1 MQQIFNFIFKN
12 SHKLLFLLLL
22 LISFVLTI
30 QSHSYHKSKVIS
42 SANFLAGGVYEK
54 INAISEYFHLED
66 RNNELIVENARLK
79 MLLFNQKDTTK
90 LPDIDTIKG
99 VKKINIIVSK
109 VIHNSYSSHENYLT
123 LNSGSK
129 QGIKTD
135 MGVVNDLGII
145 GIVEKVSA
153 NFATVQSILNMNS
166 RINAKLKKSNHFG
179 TLTWDGKNTGFAQ
192 LIDIPRLSTAR
203 RGDTIVTGGQSDIFP
218 ENIGIGT
225 IEKVYIQ
232 EETNYYVLDIRLF
245 NDMTN
250 IGHVYIIKSKDREE
264 ILKIENDTKKNE

>member
-22 LISFVLTI
+22 LICFVLTI

-42 SANFLAGGVYEK
+42 SANFLTGGVYER
-54 INAISEYFHLED
+54 INSISEYFHLES

-79 MLLFNQKDTTK
+79 MLLFNQKDSTK

-109 VIHNSYSSHENYLT
+109 VIHNAYSSPENYLT
-123 LNSGSK
+123 INSGATK
-129 QGIKTD
+129 GVKTD
-135 MGVVNDLGII
+135 MGVVNDLGIV
-145 GIVEKVSA
+145 GIVEKTSA
-153 NFATVQSILNMNS
+153 NFATVQSVLNLNS
-166 RINAKLKKSNHFG
+166 QINAKLKKSNHFG
-179 TLTWDGKNTGFAQ
+179 TLTWNGKNTGYVQ
-192 LIDIPRLSTAR
+192 LIDIPRLSAAR
-203 RGDTIVTGGQSDIFP
+203 KGDTIVTGGQSDIFP

-225 IEKVYIQ
+225 IYKVYIDN
-232 EETNYYVLDIRLF
+232 ETNYYTLDIRLF

-264 ILKIENDTKKNE
+264 ILKLENETKKNE

>member
-42 SANFLAGGVYEK
+42 SANFLTGGVYEK
-54 INAISEYFHLED
+54 INAVSEYFHLED

-79 MLLFNQKDTTK
+79 MLFFNQKDTTK

-145 GIVEKVSA
+145 GIVEKVSP

>member
-42 SANFLAGGVYEK
+42 SANFLTGGVYER
-54 INAISEYFHLED
+54 INSVSEYFHLEA

-79 MLLFNQKDTTK
+79 MLLFNQQDTTK
-90 LPDIDTIKG
+90 LPEIDTIKG

-109 VIHNSYSSHENYLT
+109 VIHNSYSSPENYLT
-123 LNSGSK
+123 INSGSS
-129 QGIKTD
+129 QGVKTD
-135 MGVVNDLGII
+135 MGVVNDLGIV
-145 GIVEKVSA
+145 GIVEKTST
-153 NFATVQSILNMNS
+153 NYSTVQSILNLNS
-166 RINAKLKKSNHFG
+166 KINAKLKKSNHFG
-179 TLTWDGKNTGFAQ
+179 TLTWNGKNTGFVQ
-192 LIDIPRLSTAR
+192 LVDIPRLSSAR
-203 RGDTIVTGGQSDIFP
+203 KGDTIVTGGQSDIFP
-218 ENIGIGT
+218 ENINIGT
-225 IEKVYIQ
+225 IERVNIDDQ
-232 EETNYYVLDIRLF
+232 TNYFTLDIRLF

-264 ILKIENDTKKNE
+264 ILKIETETKKNE

>member
-22 LISFVLTI
+22 LISLVLAI

-42 SANFLAGGVYEK
+42 SANFLTGGVYER
-54 INAISEYFHLED
+54 INAISEYFHLEA

-109 VIHNSYSSHENYLT
+109 VIHNSYSSPENYLT
-123 LNSGSK
+123 LNSGSN

-145 GIVEKVSA
+145 GIVEKVSP

-179 TLTWDGKNTGFAQ
+179 TLTWNGKNTGFAQ

-203 RGDTIVTGGQSDIFP
+203 KGDTIVTGGQSDIFP

-264 ILKIENDTKKNE
+264 ILKLENDTKKNE